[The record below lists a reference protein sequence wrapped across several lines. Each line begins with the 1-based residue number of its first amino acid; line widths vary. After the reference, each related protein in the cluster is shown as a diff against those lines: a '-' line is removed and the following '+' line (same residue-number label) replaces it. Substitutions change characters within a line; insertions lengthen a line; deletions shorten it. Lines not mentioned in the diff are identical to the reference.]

1 MQQMNRIRNLRLAR
15 GYSLQDLAEKIGTS
29 KSQIDKLEKG
39 ERRLTLDWMRRL
51 ADGLTCTIT
60 DIIIAGESAQ
70 TAGHMKAANIQSMP
84 RDLPLVGGVKG
95 GIHGFF
101 FDNGKVSDFVGRPAN
116 LLGISSAFAVY
127 AIGDSME
134 PRFFAGELLYV
145 NPNRP
150 LSKGCFAVVE
160 LTDGQGLVKQFLRQ
174 DDKTITLYQFN
185 PAKELTLKKPT
196 IKNVFR
202 VVGSSEQF

>member
-1 MQQMNRIRNLRLAR
+1 MQQTNRIRNLRLAR

-29 KSQIDKLEKG
+29 KSQVDKLEKG

-51 ADGLTCTIT
+51 ADGLACTIT
-60 DIIIAGESAQ
+60 DIIVAGDAPSS
-70 TAGHMKAANIQSMP
+70 KVANIQSTP
-84 RDLPLVGGVKG
+84 KDLPLIGGVKG

-101 FDNGKVSDFVGRPAN
+101 FDNGRVSDFVNRPAN
-116 LLGISSAFAVY
+116 LLGVSNAFAVY

-150 LSKGCFAVVE
+150 LSKGCFAVIE
-160 LTDGQGLVKQFLRQ
+160 LMDGQGLVKQFLRQ